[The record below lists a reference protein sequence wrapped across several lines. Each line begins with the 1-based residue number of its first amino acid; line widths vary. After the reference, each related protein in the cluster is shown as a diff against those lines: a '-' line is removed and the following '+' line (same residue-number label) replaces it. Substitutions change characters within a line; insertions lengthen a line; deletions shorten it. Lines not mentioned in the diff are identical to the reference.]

1 VSEKDGEP
9 DDERFDADQPGV
21 DPLDAEAP
29 GVDDAAE
36 LEAAEAEL
44 ADEAEH
50 DEDKTVAAPAR
61 RRGRAVARP
70 VNRTEGGATAAG
82 TRSRADAERA
92 QAAELRRKRSIG
104 RFLRE
109 VVAEL
114 RKVIWPGRKELITYT
129 TVVIIFV
136 AVMVALVA
144 GLDILFAQ
152 GVLAVFG

>member
-9 DDERFDADQPGV
+9 NEKRPDAEQLGV

-50 DEDKTVAAPAR
+50 DEDKTVAPTR
-61 RRGRAVARP
+61 RRGRTAARP
-70 VNRTEGGATAAG
+70 ANRTEGGATAAG

-92 QAAELRRKRSIG
+92 RAAELRRKRSLG

-129 TVVIIFV
+129 TVVIVFV
-136 AVMVALVA
+136 AIMVALVA